1 MRLTLARRPRSR
13 LSLIPLIDVMLVLL
27 FFFMLATSYVEVE
40 RTRLE
45 LASGGRPGSGGSD
58 EAAVAVVL
66 EQGLLRYGGE
76 VRPLPE
82 LLPQLRALP
91 ADAELRLTPAPGLSL
106 QALLAAWQQLRAE
119 GIAAKLGTSAP

>member
-1 MRLTLARRPRSR
+1 MRLTSAQRPRSR

-45 LASGGRPGSGGSD
+45 LASGGRPGSGGGD

-76 VRPLPE
+76 VRPLSE
-82 LLPQLRALP
+82 LL
-91 ADAELRLTPAPGLSL
+91 PGLSL

>member
-1 MRLTLARRPRSR
+1 MRLTSARRPRSR

-45 LASGGRPGSGGSD
+45 LASGGRPSGGG
-58 EAAVAVVL
+58 EAATVAVVL
-66 EQGLLRYGGE
+66 EQGLMRYGGE
-76 VRPLPE
+76 VRPLAE

-91 ADAELRLTPAPGLSL
+91 ADAELRLAPAPGLSL
-106 QALLAAWQQLRAE
+106 QTLLAVWERLRDE
-119 GIAAKLGTSAP
+119 GVAAKLEAGGP

>member
-1 MRLTLARRPRSR
+1 MRLTSAQRPRSR

-45 LASGGRPGSGGSD
+45 LASGGRPGSGGGE

-76 VRPLPE
+76 VRPLSE

-91 ADAELRLTPAPGLSL
+91 ADVELRLTPAPGLSL